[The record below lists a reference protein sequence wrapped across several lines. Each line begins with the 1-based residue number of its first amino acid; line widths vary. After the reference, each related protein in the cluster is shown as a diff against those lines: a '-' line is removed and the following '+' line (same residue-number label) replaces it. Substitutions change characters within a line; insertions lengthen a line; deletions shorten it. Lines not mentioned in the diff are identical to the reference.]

1 MLSKINRLRLDKDFK
16 KVFVEGKTAANRF
29 IKIKFIENQRKE
41 TRFGFVVST
50 KFYKK
55 ASKRN
60 LIKRRL
66 RAAAFFLSKK
76 IKPGYDIVIWPK
88 EAIKE
93 NQDYKNI
100 SDNLKEL
107 LIKNDILSF

>member
-1 MLSKINRLRLDKDFK
+1 MLPNINRLTAAEDFK
-16 KVFVEGKTAANRF
+16 NVFNKGKSFENQL
-29 IKIKFIENQRKE
+29 IKIRSAKNHKSFS
-41 TRFGFVVST
+41 RFGFIVNT

-66 RAAAFFLSKK
+66 RAAALFLSKK
-76 IKPGYDIVIWPK
+76 IKPGYDIIIWPK

-93 NQDYKNI
+93 NKDYKNI
-100 SDNLKEL
+100 IGSLREL
-107 LIKNDILSF
+107 LIKNDILSL

>member
-16 KVFVEGKTAANRF
+16 KVFIGGKTAGNRF
-29 IKIKFIENQRKE
+29 IKIKFIKNQRKE
-41 TRFGFVVST
+41 TRFGFIVSA

-60 LIKRRL
+60 LVKRRL
-66 RAAAFFLSKK
+66 RAAVFFLIKK
-76 IKPGYDIVIWPK
+76 IKTGYDIVIWPK

-93 NQDYKNI
+93 TQDYKNI
-100 SDNLKEL
+100 LDNLKEL
-107 LIKNDILSF
+107 LIKDDILSF

>member
-16 KVFVEGKTAANRF
+16 KVFIRGKTAGNRF
-29 IKIKFIENQRKE
+29 IKIKFIENQRRA
-41 TRFGFVVST
+41 TRFGFIVST

-60 LIKRRL
+60 LVKRRL
-66 RAAAFFLSKK
+66 RAAVFFLFKK
-76 IKPGYDIVIWPK
+76 IKPGYDVVIWPK
-88 EAIKE
+88 EAIKDT
-93 NQDYKNI
+93 QDYKNI
-100 SDNLKEL
+100 LDNLKGL

>member
-1 MLSKINRLRLDKDFK
+1 MLPKINRLTAAGDFK
-16 KVFVEGKTAANRF
+16 NVFNKGRSFESRL
-29 IKIKFIENQRKE
+29 IRIKFVKNHKNFSRL
-41 TRFGFVVST
+41 GFIVST

-60 LIKRRL
+60 LVKRQL
-66 RAAAFFLSKK
+66 RAAALFLYKK

-93 NQDYKNI
+93 NKDYKNMG
-100 SDNLKEL
+100 DNLKEL
-107 LIKNDILSF
+107 LIKNDILSL

>member
-1 MLSKINRLRLDKDFK
+1 MLSKINRLTAISDFRN
-16 KVFVEGKTAANRF
+16 VFSKGRTC
-29 IKIKFIENQRKE
+29 ENQLIRMKFVKNHQNF

-60 LIKRRL
+60 LVKRRL
-66 RAAAFFLSKK
+66 RAAAFFLFKK

-93 NQDYKNI
+93 KQDYKNI
-100 SDNLKEL
+100 LDNLKEL